1 MLVLLVYRCTMFLTS
16 FTEENYLKT
25 IFHLSTQQATAV
37 NTNAIADALKTKAA
51 SVTDMLKKL
60 AEKKLINY
68 IKYQGV
74 TLTQIGKSTAL
85 NIIRKHR
92 LWEVFLVDKL
102 NFKWDEV
109 HDLAEDLEHIN
120 SIKLINSLEKFLGF
134 PKFDPH
140 GDPIPDRDGVLK
152 EPALLPVSKMA
163 INQKGIISGV
173 SEHSSV
179 FLNYLEKTGLV
190 LGKNIIVTDTI
201 EFDGSVIIEVAS
213 KRLTISR
220 QVAKNLLIA
229 VW

>member
-1 MLVLLVYRCTMFLTS
+1 MLALYIHVFFMLATS

-25 IFHLSTQQATAV
+25 IFHLSASQTVAV

-60 AEKKLINY
+60 AEKDFINY

-74 TLTQIGKSTAL
+74 TLTPTGNQTAL

-120 SIKLINSLEKFLGF
+120 STKLINSLEAFLDF

-140 GDPIPDRDGVLK
+140 GDPIPDKNGILN
-152 EPALLPVSKMA
+152 EPALVPVSKMQ
-163 INQKGIISGV
+163 INQNGIISGV
-173 SEHSSV
+173 REHTSV
-179 FLNYLEKTGLV
+179 FLNYLEKAGLV
-190 LGKNIIVTDTI
+190 LGKKLVVKEFI
-201 EFDGSVIIEVAS
+201 EFDGSVIIEIGGKAQ
-213 KRLTISR
+213 TISR
-220 QVAKNLLIA
+220 DVAKNLLTA
-229 VW
+229 V